1 MVVKQ
6 NIICPGCNKEL
17 IIDTYPV
24 INLQENHEMIN
35 DVFSLELFKIEC
47 PKCKKVTIVQYDT
60 VIVDMYK
67 KYMVYLCHNNK
78 MLDKQQFKS
87 FIEKIPEFAKCSKDL
102 KNTRVVNSVN
112 QLLEKL
118 LIYDY
123 DLNDKIIETLK
134 YLVFTKNSE
143 TFKDYT
149 EIRFEKLD
157 QTSLIFGCF
166 NLKDSSIQPKNIA
179 IDIENY
185 NNIIDNFDKELLTNS
200 VEFEEIDD
208 LWVKQ
213 YIFKDE

>member
-6 NIICPGCNKEL
+6 NIICTGCHKEL

-24 INLQENHEMIN
+24 INLQENHEMLN

-47 PKCKKVTIVQYDT
+47 PKCKKVTLIQYDT
-60 VIVDMYK
+60 IIVDMYK
-67 KYMVYLCHNNK
+67 KYIVYLCHNNK
-78 MLDKQQFKS
+78 MLDKQLLKDTVD
-87 FIEKIPEFAKCSKDL
+87 KIPEFNTCSKDL

-118 LIYDY
+118 LIFDY

-134 YLVFTKNSE
+134 YLVFSSNVE
-143 TFKDYT
+143 AFKDYT

-166 NLKDSSIQPKNIA
+166 NLENSTVQPKNIA
-179 IDIENY
+179 IDIANY
-185 NNIIDNFDKELLTNS
+185 NNIIDSFDKSLLENTI
-200 VEFEEIDD
+200 EFEEIND

-213 YIFKDE
+213 YIFKN